1 MFECCSLLPCF
12 FFCCVDILLIRL
24 FCIPFPNDR
33 RANEEVPFCYGVAL
47 EDRDYCSIFTSTS
60 PAASVRGTASVMA
73 ATIVAIGA
81 AIMFA

>member
-1 MFECCSLLPCF
+1 MFFIS
-12 FFCCVDILLIRL
+12 VGILLIHL
-24 FCIPFPNDR
+24 FCIFIPNDR

-47 EDRDYCSIFTSTS
+47 VDRDYCSIFTGNS
-60 PAASVRGTASVMA
+60 PAASVGGTASVVA